1 MPKKN
6 KLSSEGVERIQ
17 CVYNIASMSLT
28 YMIPYLEDPEK
39 EEAGRMEELEDRE
52 KGSQMP
58 PTKHNT
64 AMVVLISAHS
74 SYAYKHWAH
83 TTLALLIT
91 NCKEER
97 FSQG

>member
-17 CVYNIASMSLT
+17 CVYNITSMSLT

-58 PTKHNT
+58 PSKHNT
-64 AMVVLISAHS
+64 
-74 SYAYKHWAH
+74 
-83 TTLALLIT
+83 TTVT
-91 NCKEER
+91 VN
-97 FSQG
+97 SQQLCL

>member
-28 YMIPYLEDPEK
+28 CMIPYLEELK
-39 EEAGRMEELEDRE
+39 KKRQEEWKSWKTE

-58 PTKHNT
+58 PSKHNT
-64 AMVVLISAHS
+64 ATVTM
-74 SYAYKHWAH
+74 
-83 TTLALLIT
+83 
-91 NCKEER
+91 N
-97 FSQG
+97 SQQLCL

>member
-17 CVYNIASMSLT
+17 CVYKIASMSLT

-52 KGSQMP
+52 KGS
-58 PTKHNT
+58 
-64 AMVVLISAHS
+64 
-74 SYAYKHWAH
+74 
-83 TTLALLIT
+83 
-91 NCKEER
+91 
-97 FSQG
+97 